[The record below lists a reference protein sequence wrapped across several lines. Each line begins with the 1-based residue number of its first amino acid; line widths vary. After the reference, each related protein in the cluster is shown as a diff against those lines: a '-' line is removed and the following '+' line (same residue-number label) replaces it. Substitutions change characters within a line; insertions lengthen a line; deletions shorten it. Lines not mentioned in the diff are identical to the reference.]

1 VLVANRGEIALRVIR
16 TLRALGIAS
25 VAVYSDADVDAPHVG
40 AADVAVRL
48 GPAAAAQSYLSID
61 RVLAAARSTGAEA
74 IHPGYG
80 FLSENAAFAAACAAS
95 GITFVGPPAEA
106 IEAMGDKIRAKR
118 TVAAAGVPVVPGS
131 DGAGLPDAELAR
143 AAARIGY
150 PVLLK
155 PSAGGGGKG
164 MREVRRPDDLAD
176 ALASARREARGAFGD
191 DTLLVERLV
200 TTPRHIEI
208 QVLADTHGCVI
219 HLGERECSL
228 QRRHQKIVEEAP
240 SPLLTPAQRAAMG
253 AAACDVARAC
263 GYTGAGTVEFIVA
276 GDRPDDWFFMEMN
289 TRLQVEH
296 PVTEEVTGLDLV
308 ELQLR
313 VASGEPLP
321 LTQDDVVL
329 RGHAVEVRV
338 YAETLSMVNGA
349 AGFLPTG
356 GRVLALHEPRDLP
369 GIRVDSGITEGTVVG
384 SDYDPLL
391 SKIIAHGADRAE
403 ALQRLDAALGR
414 TVLLGLGTNIG
425 FLRALLADPDVR
437 AGNLDTG
444 LVGRRIA
451 ELAAADLPDDVVGV
465 ATGVALLDLEPRG
478 AIVDPFDVPGGW
490 RLGERAWTTR
500 RALAHGHEPV
510 EVRSR
515 GRAADAELVIAGGAP
530 VRTRT
535 TADHVHTQDG
545 VTRRYAIAR
554 GDDGVLWVSR
564 DGRSWAI
571 REQEALEA
579 AAEEATGVAGPVLSP
594 MPGTVT
600 VVEVVEG
607 QRVAAG
613 QKLVAVEAM
622 KMEHVLTAPV
632 DGTVRELRARPGAT
646 VAKDAVL
653 LVVEPVGPPDP
664 PMARPTSLDGC

>member
-1 VLVANRGEIALRVIR
+1 MFGTVLVANRGEIAVRVIR
-16 TLRALGIAS
+16 TLRALGIRP
-25 VAVYSDADVDAPHVG
+25 VAVYAQADAGAPHVA
-40 AADVAVRL
+40 AADVAVAI
-48 GPAAAAQSYLSID
+48 GSYLSIEE
-61 RVLAAARSTGAEA
+61 VIAAARATGAQA

-80 FLSENAAFAAACAAS
+80 FLSENTAFAAACAQA
-95 GITFVGPPAEA
+95 GITFVGPPAPA

-131 DGAGLPDAELAR
+131 DGIGLSDDELAQ
-143 AAARIGY
+143 AAARVGY
-150 PVLLK
+150 PVLIK

-164 MREVRRPDDLAD
+164 MHAVHRAGDLAD
-176 ALASARREARGAFGD
+176 AVASARREARGAFAD

-208 QVLADTHGCVI
+208 QVLADEHGSVI

-240 SPLLTPAQRAAMG
+240 SPLLTPRQRAAMG
-253 AAACDVARAC
+253 AAACAAARAC

-276 GDRPDDWFFMEMN
+276 GDRPDQWFFMEMN

-313 VASGEPLP
+313 VAAGEPLP

-329 RGHAVEVRV
+329 RGHAIEARV
-338 YAETLSMVNGA
+338 YAEDPAM
-349 AGFLPTG
+349 GFLPTG

-369 GIRVDSGITEGTVVG
+369 GVRVDSGIAAGFVVG
-384 SDYDPLL
+384 SDYDPML
-391 SKIIAHGADRAE
+391 SKVIAHGADRDE
-403 ALQRLDAALGR
+403 ALHRHEAALRR

-444 LVGRRIA
+444 LVALRAG
-451 ELAAADLPDDVVGV
+451 ELAKAGLPDDVVGL
-465 ATGVALLDLEPRG
+465 ATGIALLGLEPRG
-478 AIVDPFDVPGGW
+478 PVVDPFDIPGGW
-490 RLGERAWTTR
+490 RVGEHAWTTR
-500 RALAHGHEPV
+500 RVVAAGHDPV

-515 GRAADAELVIAGGAP
+515 GRAASAELMIDGGGILQ
-530 VRTRT
+530 VST
-535 TADHVHTQDG
+535 TADHRHTQSG
-545 VTRRYAIAR
+545 ITRGYAVAR
-554 GDDGVLWVSR
+554 GDDGVLWISR
-564 DGRSWAI
+564 DGQSWAI

-579 AAEEATGVAGPVLSP
+579 AAEEAAGAGGPVLSP

-613 QKLVAVEAM
+613 QRLVAVEAM

-632 DGTVRELRARPGAT
+632 DGTVRELRARPGAA

-653 LVVEPVGPPDP
+653 LVVE
-664 PMARPTSLDGC
+664 ADGRA

>member
-1 VLVANRGEIALRVIR
+1 MFGTVLVANRGEIAVRVIR
-16 TLRALGIAS
+16 TLRALGIRP
-25 VAVYSDADVDAPHVG
+25 VAVYAQADAGAPHVA
-40 AADVAVRL
+40 AADVAVAI
-48 GPAAAAQSYLSID
+48 GSYLSIEE
-61 RVLAAARSTGAEA
+61 VIAAARATGAQA
-74 IHPGYG
+74 IHTGYG
-80 FLSENAAFAAACAAS
+80 FLSENTAFAAACAQA
-95 GITFVGPPAEA
+95 GITFVGPPAPA

-131 DGAGLPDAELAR
+131 DGIGLSDDELAQ
-143 AAARIGY
+143 AAARVGY
-150 PVLLK
+150 PVLIK

-164 MREVRRPDDLAD
+164 MHAVHRAGDLAD
-176 ALASARREARGAFGD
+176 AVASARREARGAFAD

-208 QVLADTHGCVI
+208 QVLADEHGSVI

-240 SPLLTPAQRAAMG
+240 SPLLTPRQRAAMG
-253 AAACDVARAC
+253 AAACAAARAC

-276 GDRPDDWFFMEMN
+276 GDRPDQWFFMEMN

-313 VASGEPLP
+313 VAAGEPLP

-329 RGHAVEVRV
+329 RGHAIEARV
-338 YAETLSMVNGA
+338 YAEDPAM
-349 AGFLPTG
+349 GFLPTG

-369 GIRVDSGITEGTVVG
+369 GVRVDSGIAAGFVVG
-384 SDYDPLL
+384 SEYDPML
-391 SKIIAHGADRAE
+391 SKVVAHGADRDE
-403 ALQRLDAALGR
+403 ALHRLDAALRR
-414 TVLLGLGTNIG
+414 TVLLGLGTNVG

-444 LVGRRIA
+444 LVALRAG
-451 ELAAADLPDDVVGV
+451 ELAKAGLPDDVVGL
-465 ATGVALLDLEPRG
+465 ATGIALLGLEPRG
-478 AIVDPFDVPGGW
+478 PVVDPFDIPGGW
-490 RLGERAWTTR
+490 RVGEHAWTTR
-500 RALAHGHEPV
+500 RVVAAGHDPV

-515 GRAADAELVIAGGAP
+515 GRAASAELMIDGGGILR
-530 VRTRT
+530 VST
-535 TADHVHTQDG
+535 TADHRHTQSG
-545 VTRRYAIAR
+545 ITRGYAVAW

-564 DGRSWAI
+564 DGHSWAI

-579 AAEEATGVAGPVLSP
+579 AAEEAAGAGGPVLSP

-613 QKLVAVEAM
+613 QRLVAVEAM

-632 DGTVRELRARPGAT
+632 DGTVRELRARPGAA

-653 LVVEPVGPPDP
+653 LVVE
-664 PMARPTSLDGC
+664 ADGRA